1 MMPGTKIIDS
11 YVAREILAPFGLGV
25 LLLTFALVTARLLK
39 LTEMVVNHGV
49 TLGVVAG
56 LIGFIMPA
64 FLELTFP
71 MAVLLGVLMGFG
83 RMSGDRELIA
93 ARACGISLYRLAVP
107 VMGVAL
113 AVYALSSWLA
123 FSVRPWANRSL
134 EQRLFDLARTTT
146 RGGLK
151 EKVFNRDFPGLVV
164 YVDTISPADGT
175 LHGVMISDARNPG
188 QQNTIIAHRGII
200 IPDEA
205 SKSITLRLFDGS
217 LFGVEA
223 GRDSSHVT
231 SFRIYDLNVHTE
243 EELELGRRSPDEMS
257 YAQLRQTIIAA
268 RAAGKPDYEAETELA
283 SKYTVPFTTLLFAL
297 MGVPLGLKPARG
309 GQSERFGVAIAL
321 FFLYY
326 SLMRAGEALA
336 GRAMLNAFCAMSIP
350 DLLFAAL
357 AVWLFLRSAMD
368 RGNQGRGAGDFLW
381 DLIERYE
388 RRREVST

>member
-1 MMPGTKIIDS
+1 MLRTKIIDA

-49 TLGVVAG
+49 SLGAVAS

-93 ARACGISLYRLAVP
+93 ARACGISLYRLAMP
-107 VMGVAL
+107 VLAVAF

-123 FSVRPWANRSL
+123 FSVRPWANRNL
-134 EQRLFDLARTTT
+134 EQRIFDLTRTATSA
-146 RGGLK
+146 GLK
-151 EKVFNRDFPGLVV
+151 EKVFNRGFPGLVV

-175 LHGVMISDARNPG
+175 LHGVMISDARNPN
-188 QQNTIIAHRGII
+188 QQNTIIARRGII

-223 GRDSSHVT
+223 DRNSSHVT
-231 SFRIYDLNVHTE
+231 SFRTYDLNVRPE
-243 EELELGRRSPDEMS
+243 EGTELGRRSPDEMS
-257 YAQLRQTIIAA
+257 YAELRQTIASA
-268 RAAGKPDYEAETELA
+268 RAAGEPDYESETELA
-283 SKYTVPFTTLLFAL
+283 SKYTVPFTTLLFAV

-309 GQSERFGVAIAL
+309 GQSERFGLAIAL

-336 GRAMLNAFCAMSIP
+336 ERAQMNAYFAMSIP
-350 DLLFAAL
+350 DLIFAVL
-357 AVWLFLRSAMD
+357 AIWLFLRSATD
-368 RGNQGRGAGDFLW
+368 TGDQGRGTADALW
-381 DLIERYE
+381 NLVERFE
-388 RRREVST
+388 RRREVAS

>member
-1 MMPGTKIIDS
+1 MLRIKIIDG

-49 TLGVVAG
+49 TLGVVG
-56 LIGFIMPA
+56 SLIGFIMPA

-93 ARACGISLYRLAVP
+93 ARACGISLYRLTMP
-107 VMGVAL
+107 VLGVAF
-113 AVYALSSWLA
+113 AVYVLSTWLA
-123 FSVRPWANRSL
+123 FSVRPWANHRL
-134 EQRLFDLARTTT
+134 EERLFDLSRTTSSA
-146 RGGLK
+146 GLK

-164 YVDTISPADGT
+164 YVDSVSPADNT
-175 LHGVMISDARNPG
+175 LHGVMISDGRNPD
-188 QQNTIIAHRGII
+188 QQNTIIARRGLI

-223 GRDSSHVT
+223 NRNSSHVT
-231 SFRIYDLNVHTE
+231 SFRTYDLNVHPE
-243 EELELGRRSPDEMS
+243 EGVDFRRRNPDAMS
-257 YAQLRQTIIAA
+257 YKQLRQTILTA
-268 RAAGKPDYEAETELA
+268 RSAGQPNYEAETELA

-297 MGVPLGLKPARG
+297 IGVPLGLKPARG
-309 GQSERFGVAIAL
+309 GQSERFGLAIAL

-336 GRAMLNAFCAMSIP
+336 ERATLNAFLAMSIP
-350 DLLFAAL
+350 DLIFAAL
-357 AVWLFLRSAMD
+357 AGWLFLRSAAD
-368 RGNQGRGAGDFLW
+368 RGDQGRGGSDFLW
-381 DLIERYE
+381 DLVERFE
-388 RRREVST
+388 RRRELNT

>member
-1 MMPGTKIIDS
+1 MKIIDG

-49 TLGVVAG
+49 TLGVVG
-56 LIGFIMPA
+56 SLIGFIMPA

-93 ARACGISLYRLAVP
+93 ARACGISLYRLAMP
-107 VMGVAL
+107 VLGVAF
-113 AVYALSSWLA
+113 AVYALSTWLA
-123 FSVRPWANRSL
+123 FSVRPWANRHL
-134 EQRLFDLARTTT
+134 EERLFDVTQTTT
-146 RGGLK
+146 SAGLK

-164 YVDTISPADGT
+164 YVDTISSADGT
-175 LHGVMISDARNPG
+175 MHGVMISDARNPA
-188 QQNTIIAHRGII
+188 QQNTIIARRGLM

-205 SKSITLRLFDGS
+205 SKSITIRLFDGS

-223 GRDSSHVT
+223 DRNASHVT
-231 SFRIYDLNVHTE
+231 SFRTYDLNVHPE
-243 EELELGRRSPDEMS
+243 EGLELGRRSPDEMS
-257 YAQLRQTIIAA
+257 YTQLRQTIVAA
-268 RAAGKPDYEAETELA
+268 RSAGQPDYEAETELA

-297 MGVPLGLKPARG
+297 IGVPLGLKPARG
-309 GQSERFGVAIAL
+309 GQSERFGMAIAL

-336 GRAMLNAFCAMSIP
+336 ERARLNAFFAMSIP
-350 DLLFAAL
+350 DLIFAVL
-357 AVWLFLRSAMD
+357 AVRLFLRSATD
-368 RGNQGRGAGDFLW
+368 RGDQGRGGGDLLW
-381 DLIERYE
+381 DLIERFE
-388 RRREVST
+388 RRRELNT

>member
-1 MMPGTKIIDS
+1 MPRTKIIDG
-11 YVAREILAPFGLGV
+11 YVAREVLGPFGLGV

-49 TLGVVAG
+49 TLTAVIS

-107 VMGVAL
+107 VIGVAF

-123 FSVRPWANRSL
+123 FSVRPWANRHL
-134 EQRLFDLARTTT
+134 EERIFELTRTTSSA
-146 RGGLK
+146 GLK
-151 EKVFNRDFPGLVV
+151 EKVFNREFPGIVM
-164 YVDTISPADGT
+164 YVDTLSPVDGT
-175 LHGVMISDARNPG
+175 LRGVMISDARNPD
-188 QQNTIIAHRGII
+188 QPNTIIARRGIM
-200 IPDEA
+200 IPDETN
-205 SKSITLRLFDGS
+205 KSITLRLFDGS

-223 GRDSSHVT
+223 GRNTSHIT
-231 SFRIYDLNVHTE
+231 RFHTYDLNVHPE
-243 EELELGRRSPDEMS
+243 EGLDLGRRDPDEMS
-257 YAQLRQTIIAA
+257 YAELRQTIAGA
-268 RAAGKPDYEAETELA
+268 RSSGQPDYEAETELA

-336 GRAMLNAFCAMSIP
+336 ERARVNAFLAMSLP

-357 AVWLFLRSAMD
+357 AIWLFLRSATD
-368 RGNQGRGAGDFLW
+368 TGDQGRGAGDFVW
-381 DLIERYE
+381 DLVERFE
-388 RRREVST
+388 RRREVTT

>member
-1 MMPGTKIIDS
+1 MLRTKIIDG

-49 TLGVVAG
+49 TLSVVG
-56 LIGFIMPA
+56 SLIGFIMPA

-93 ARACGISLYRLAVP
+93 ARACGISLYRLAMP
-107 VMGVAL
+107 VLGVAFV
-113 AVYALSSWLA
+113 VYALSTWLA
-123 FSVRPWANRSL
+123 FSVRPWANRHL
-134 EQRLFDLARTTT
+134 EERLFDLTRTTT
-146 RGGLK
+146 SAGLK
-151 EKVFNRDFPGLVV
+151 EKVFNRDFRGLVV

-175 LHGVMISDARNPG
+175 LHGVMISDARNPD
-188 QQNTIIAHRGII
+188 QENTIIARRGLI
-200 IPDEA
+200 IPDET

-223 GRDSSHVT
+223 GRNSSHVT
-231 SFRIYDLNVHTE
+231 SFRTYDLNVHPE
-243 EELELGRRSPDEMS
+243 EGLELGRRSPDEMS
-257 YAQLRQTIIAA
+257 YTQLRQTIVAA
-268 RAAGKPDYEAETELA
+268 RSARQPDYEAETELA

-309 GQSERFGVAIAL
+309 GQSERFGLAIAL

-336 GRAMLNAFCAMSIP
+336 ERAKLNAFFAMSIP
-350 DLLFAAL
+350 DLVFAAL

-368 RGNQGRGAGDFLW
+368 KGDLGRGGGDFLW
-381 DLIERYE
+381 DLIERFE
-388 RRREVST
+388 RRRELSK

>member
-1 MMPGTKIIDS
+1 MLRAKIIDG
-11 YVAREILAPFGLGV
+11 YVAREILGPFGLGV

-49 TLGVVAG
+49 TLGVVG
-56 LIGFIMPA
+56 SLIGFIMPA

-93 ARACGISLYRLAVP
+93 ARACGISLYRLAMP

-123 FSVRPWANRSL
+123 FSVRPWANRHL
-134 EQRLFDLARTTT
+134 EERLFDLTQTTT
-146 RGGLK
+146 GAGLK

-164 YVDTISPADGT
+164 YVDTVSPADST
-175 LHGVMISDARNPG
+175 LHGVMISDARNPA
-188 QQNTIIAHRGII
+188 QQNTIIARRGIM

-223 GRDSSHVT
+223 SGNSSHVT
-231 SFRIYDLNVHTE
+231 SFRTYDLNVHPE
-243 EELELGRRSPDEMS
+243 EGLELGRRSPDEMS
-257 YAQLRQTIIAA
+257 YTRLRQTIVTA
-268 RAAGKPDYEAETELA
+268 RSAGHPDYEAETELA

-336 GRAMLNAFCAMSIP
+336 ERARLNAFFAMSIP
-350 DLLFAAL
+350 DLIFALL
-357 AVWLFLRSAMD
+357 AVWLFLRSATD
-368 RGNQGRGAGDFLW
+368 TGDQGRGAGDFLW
-381 DLIERYE
+381 DLFERFE
-388 RRREVST
+388 RRRELNT

>member
-1 MMPGTKIIDS
+1 MLSAKIIDR
-11 YVAREILAPFGLGV
+11 YIAREVLAPFGLGV

-49 TLGVVAG
+49 TLSVVAS

-107 VMGVAL
+107 VLGVAF

-134 EQRLFDLARTTT
+134 EERLFDLTQTTSSA
-146 RGGLK
+146 GLK

-164 YVDTISPADGT
+164 YVDTISPADGM
-175 LHGVMISDARNPG
+175 LHGVMISDARNPA
-188 QQNTIIAHRGII
+188 QQNTIIARRGIM

-205 SKSITLRLFDGS
+205 SKSITLRLFEGS

-223 GRDSSHVT
+223 GRNSSHVT
-231 SFRIYDLNVHTE
+231 SFRTYDLNVHPQE
-243 EELELGRRSPDEMS
+243 GELGQLSPDEMS
-257 YAQLRQTIIAA
+257 YAQLQQTIVAA
-268 RAAGKPDYEAETELA
+268 RAKGQPDYEAETELA

-297 MGVPLGLKPARG
+297 IGVPLGLKPARG

-336 GRAMLNAFCAMSIP
+336 ERATLNAFLAMSIP
-350 DLLFAAL
+350 DLLFAVL
-357 AVWLFLRSAMD
+357 AVWLFLRSAAD
-368 RGNQGRGAGDFLW
+368 RGDQGRGGGDFLW
-381 DLIERYE
+381 DLIEWFE
-388 RRREVST
+388 RRRELST